1 MPATKTDVFFPNLC
15 WHVCSFLLSLL
26 VLSLTNLLDVGQNR
40 LCLMETNK
48 IYRSVYVQLQ
58 QALAEQTNSNWDE
71 NIDHESCTKGSSIHL
86 CVALI

>member
-15 WHVCSFLLSLL
+15 WHVCWILLSLL

-48 IYRSVYVQLQ
+48 KKV
-58 QALAEQTNSNWDE
+58 
-71 NIDHESCTKGSSIHL
+71 
-86 CVALI
+86 